1 MDDSLSFC
9 RIDVDI
15 SQNID
20 VFEVLRSCNRYSHM
34 VTPNYY
40 STPYDNIRLLK
51 AYNLTFFSSK
61 KAAITL
67 LSEVLLDFD
76 VSKTRDEKTDKENEI
91 ADLKKKASE

>member
-1 MDDSLSFC
+1 
-9 RIDVDI
+9 
-15 SQNID
+15 
-20 VFEVLRSCNRYSHM
+20 
-34 VTPNYY
+34 
-40 STPYDNIRLLK
+40 
-51 AYNLTFFSSK
+51 LTFFSSK